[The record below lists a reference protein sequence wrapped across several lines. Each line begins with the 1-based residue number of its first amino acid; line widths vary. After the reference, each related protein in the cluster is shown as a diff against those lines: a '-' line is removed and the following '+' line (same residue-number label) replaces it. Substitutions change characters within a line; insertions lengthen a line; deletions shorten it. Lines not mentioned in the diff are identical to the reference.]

1 MFLNKEELI
10 ELTARQRRD
19 CQVKM
24 LRGMGVEHRVRA
36 DGSIAVLTTH
46 VEQMFGV
53 AANAMIAQKRI
64 EPNWDMVNA

>member
-53 AANAMIAQKRI
+53 AAGAKMIEKAF
-64 EPNWDMVNA
+64 EPNWGAL